1 MQKIKPIL
9 LVEDNPGDALL
20 IKEALRDVTP
30 PAFELYHVDR
40 FNKAEQSLQERPFGA
55 VLLDLS
61 LPDAS
66 GIEMMGVLRDKF
78 PTVPVVVLTGLDDD
92 QVAVEAVRAGAQDYL
107 VKGQIDGRLLVRS
120 VTYAMER
127 KRLYETTERRLQKI
141 SVLKDINTAL
151 TSSLDLTV
159 VLDILMNKI
168 ISFMPNLV
176 VTIRLRSKADGV
188 LEPVACRNIDEEEW
202 RSAAERWK
210 TTGSISEIVVT
221 QRRPLLIENLP
232 NDSNVRDLEFCR
244 KHGIVCYLGLP
255 LMANEDVIG
264 LIACYSRTP
273 AAFSDEDIEF
283 LGALAGQASVAIRNS
298 KVHGEIRSLV
308 GDLERANHVKEEFLG
323 VISHELRTPLNV
335 VKGYVEMLQGGFF
348 GEITGDQQTA
358 LEKIDKQTRIQL
370 GMINNILNAI
380 TVESDIAMARH
391 ETLLLP
397 NFFDQLQ
404 SAYPQPVD
412 KKIEFCWDFSPSLP
426 AVKTD
431 KVKLQYILQNLINN
445 AIKFTPAGS
454 IRVSAKVLGAPSC
467 IQTEASGDP
476 SMARLVI
483 AIADS
488 GIGID
493 AAGLPLIFEKFSQ
506 VDSSLKRAH
515 EGIGLGLF
523 IVKRCTDILNGTV
536 TVQSEF
542 GKGTTFTVDL
552 PCEVVRPPATVDET
566 PSQYAADQS

>member
-1 MQKIKPIL
+1 M
-9 LVEDNPGDALL
+9 EDNPGDALL

-30 PAFELYHVDR
+30 PAFELFHVDR
-40 FNKAEQSLQERPFGA
+40 FNKAMRSLQERPFGA
-55 VLLDLS
+55 LLLDLS

-66 GIEMMGVLRDKF
+66 GIDMMFILREKF
-78 PTVPVVVLTGLDDD
+78 PSVPIVVLTGLDDD

-141 SVLKDINTAL
+141 TVLKDINAAL
-151 TSSLDLTV
+151 TSSLDLSV

-168 ISFMPNLV
+168 ISLMPHLV
-176 VTIRLRSKADGV
+176 VTIRLRNKADGA
-188 LEPVACRNIDEEEW
+188 LEPVGCRNIDEQEW
-202 RSAAERWK
+202 KSAAERWK
-210 TTGSISEIVVT
+210 SAGSLSEVVVA
-221 QRRPLLIENLP
+221 QREPMVIEDLP
-232 NDSNVRDLEFCR
+232 NDPRVRDLEFCL
-244 KHGIVCYLGLP
+244 KHAVVCYLGLP
-255 LMANEDVIG
+255 LMADDEVIG

-298 KVHGEIRSLV
+298 KVHGEIRGLV
-308 GDLERANHVKEEFLG
+308 GDLERANSVKDEFLG

-335 VKGYVEMLQGGFF
+335 VKGYIEMLQGGFF
-348 GEITGDQQTA
+348 GDITPDQQAA
-358 LEKIDKQTRIQL
+358 LEKVAKQTRIQL

-380 TVESDIAMARH
+380 TVESDIAKARH
-391 ETLLLP
+391 ETLILP
-397 NFFDQLQ
+397 KFFDQLQ
-404 SAYPQPVD
+404 NAYPQPVD
-412 KKIEFCWDFSPSLP
+412 KKIEFCWDFSPMLP

-445 AIKFTPAGS
+445 AIKFTPEGL
-454 IRVSAKVLGAPSC
+454 IRVSAKLVD
-467 IQTEASGDP
+467 DP
-476 SMARLVI
+476 SSVQVEAPGAYSRTRLVI
-483 AIADS
+483 VIADS

-552 PCEVVRPPATVDET
+552 PCEVVDPPATADET
-566 PSQYAADQS
+566 PSQHAAYPN